1 MIREISSLDLN
12 LFDDVNIGG
21 DSPFRKYLGYFIEDN
36 IVGYL
41 IYDVIYDRCEIVNIY
56 VMDEFR
62 NRKIGTNMLKYLIDF
77 GKRDNLYNITL
88 EVRKDNLCALKLY
101 ENMGFLSTAIRSGY
115 YDGVDGILMEL
126 IL

>member
-12 LFDDVNIGG
+12 LFYDVNIGG
-21 DSPFRKYLGYFIEDN
+21 DSPFRKYLGYFIEDE

-56 VMDEFR
+56 VMNEFR

-77 GKRDNLYNITL
+77 GKKNSLYNITL